1 MSKPSV
7 NYRKYSEQE
16 SVLEVATSTVG
27 LLFISDTWFPGWKV
41 YVDDEEVE
49 IHLANYAF
57 RAVEIPEGK
66 HTIKFVYQ
74 PRSFLDGLRVTMIS
88 IIVLI
93 LSPLYLNRVLGK
105 EEKES
110 YT

>member
-1 MSKPSV
+1 MSEYKDLARIV
-7 NYRKYSEQE
+7 LKEHEQ
-16 SVLEVATSTVG
+16 VLM
-27 LLFISDTWFPGWKV
+27 D
-41 YVDDEEVE
+41 VDDEEVE